1 MTLAPT
7 RAMTVHNIVL
17 ATKCANVA
25 RSTGTTKVAVQNHD
39 AKRAAAQRTK
49 TRKASSA
56 LNTSARNA
64 KARSIRKGTIETI
77 APYRSPL
84 FARSA
89 RKPDTKKI
97 DAQRDRVQHVAFER
111 TDYRHITRVL
121 SNLCTTCNEKG
132 HNRSNCP
139 TTQCDTCGLFGHLPN
154 DCPFATCIDVEIDWL
169 NILLATQSLQTID
182 SYFEEVSLAPTAL
195 RIDGIMRKF
204 DDWEHIQ
211 RVCAMVSS
219 ENLLQIKRT
228 SHTFKRDANRE
239 YDRRMRELNKL
250 TQSPINFAF
259 TTDYTDDSVPKCPFC
274 RTYLFPQETSKKM
287 WCCGG
292 GKMLELYRPWSQ
304 PTDDFRNHC
313 TGDFANAK
321 LFRSESR
328 RLNMTFAFAA
338 YGIKYGQVDSSRKP
352 PYFLKINGIPY
363 YRILTVGNETDEPTN
378 PLHMYM
384 YDSQYK
390 QPGEKKPLPDT
401 LRTIVKNCMLQCND
415 LAQKL
420 RQLPTEHNIDEVTLH
435 IESDANTA
443 RAPSD
448 IAALIVKPKGVAK
461 ATPRTLVIYPHNDA
475 FLQDHPTKAGQQGY
489 FIPFNS
495 SLWDVV
501 TCPLLTIGGTK
512 DQGWG
517 MADSGRQENFG
528 TVTEHARFRLLVP
541 ELKADATGKF
551 ERNADGSAILDPRW
565 FAKTQTGLLFPFSRI
580 SCLGKLA
587 SQWMIDQWIRR

>member
-1 MTLAPT
+1 MVCANCGSDSHRTNQKDCPKYCTLCAQPGHRQKRGTCPFRVCSICHETGHSARECTSKSVGIRDSCDDGTHQQRDNPSDEVCERCQEHGHNETSCSKPRCKACGSSTHKSAISFECPEHKCSKCQGALDPKGHNRNNCPLSQSAICTLCEEIGHEENRCPT
-7 RAMTVHNIVL
+7 RPCPACGL
-17 ATKCANVA
+17 
-25 RSTGTTKVAVQNHD
+25 
-39 AKRAAAQRTK
+39 RTHRLP
-49 TRKASSA
+49 THH
-56 LNTSARNA
+56 TCP
-64 KARSIRKGTIETI
+64 E
-77 APYRSPL
+77 
-84 FARSA
+84 
-89 RKPDTKKI
+89 
-97 DAQRDRVQHVAFER
+97 
-111 TDYRHITRVL
+111 HI
-121 SNLCTTCNEKG
+121 CTTCNEKG

-154 DCPFATCIDVEIDWL
+154 DCPFASCVDVEIDWL
-169 NILLATQSLQTID
+169 NILLSTQSLQTID
-182 SYFEEVSLAPTAL
+182 SYFEDVSLPPTAL

-211 RVCAMVSS
+211 RVCVLLSS
-219 ENLLQIKRT
+219 ENLLEIKRA
-228 SHTFKRDANRE
+228 SHTFRRDANRE
-239 YDRRMRELNKL
+239 YDRRIRELNKL

-259 TTDYTDDSVPKCPFC
+259 TADYTDDSVPKCPFC

-384 YDSQYK
+384 YDSQYN

-475 FLQDHPTKAGQQGY
+475 FLQDHPTKAGQLATS
-489 FIPFNS
+489 FRSTVLF
-495 SLWDVV
+495 
-501 TCPLLTIGGTK
+501 
-512 DQGWG
+512 G
-517 MADSGRQENFG
+517 MWSR
-528 TVTEHARFRLLVP
+528 VP
-541 ELKADATGKF
+541 Y
-551 ERNADGSAILDPRW
+551 
-565 FAKTQTGLLFPFSRI
+565 
-580 SCLGKLA
+580 
-587 SQWMIDQWIRR
+587 

>member
-1 MTLAPT
+1 M
-7 RAMTVHNIVL
+7 
-17 ATKCANVA
+17 
-25 RSTGTTKVAVQNHD
+25 
-39 AKRAAAQRTK
+39 
-49 TRKASSA
+49 
-56 LNTSARNA
+56 
-64 KARSIRKGTIETI
+64 
-77 APYRSPL
+77 
-84 FARSA
+84 
-89 RKPDTKKI
+89 
-97 DAQRDRVQHVAFER
+97 
-111 TDYRHITRVL
+111 
-121 SNLCTTCNEKG
+121 
-132 HNRSNCP
+132 
-139 TTQCDTCGLFGHLPN
+139 FGHLPN

-219 ENLLQIKRT
+219 ENLLQIKRA

-292 GKMLELYRPWSQ
+292 GKMLESYRPWSQ

-363 YRILTVGNETDEPTN
+363 YRILTVGNQARSFHP
-378 PLHMYM
+378 
-384 YDSQYK
+384 
-390 QPGEKKPLPDT
+390 
-401 LRTIVKNCMLQCND
+401 
-415 LAQKL
+415 
-420 RQLPTEHNIDEVTLH
+420 RQVPQVLCEHQ
-435 IESDANTA
+435 
-443 RAPSD
+443 R
-448 IAALIVKPKGVAK
+448 
-461 ATPRTLVIYPHNDA
+461 
-475 FLQDHPTKAGQQGY
+475 
-489 FIPFNS
+489 
-495 SLWDVV
+495 
-501 TCPLLTIGGTK
+501 
-512 DQGWG
+512 
-517 MADSGRQENFG
+517 
-528 TVTEHARFRLLVP
+528 
-541 ELKADATGKF
+541 
-551 ERNADGSAILDPRW
+551 
-565 FAKTQTGLLFPFSRI
+565 
-580 SCLGKLA
+580 
-587 SQWMIDQWIRR
+587 